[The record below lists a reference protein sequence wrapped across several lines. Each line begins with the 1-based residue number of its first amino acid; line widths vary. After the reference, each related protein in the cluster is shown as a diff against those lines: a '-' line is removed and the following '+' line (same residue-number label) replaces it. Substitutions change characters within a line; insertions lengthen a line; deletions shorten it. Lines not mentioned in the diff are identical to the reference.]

1 MGLLLCLL
9 MFTEPSLVEHL
20 VPSDEEKREHFNG
33 ESISEQ
39 RDTERRKK
47 RDFEVDHQEE
57 GSWPQQGENSCSQQL
72 HDNYSQ
78 GASPTESDQI
88 VPGNIPLLQ
97 QDAFPD
103 AKATGNRQHGR
114 MVSALDLL
122 SQSLLNNPK
131 RLNNN

>member
-20 VPSDEEKREHFNG
+20 VPSDEEKREHFIG

-57 GSWPQQGENSCSQQL
+57 GSWPQ
-72 HDNYSQ
+72 Q

-114 MVSALDLL
+114 IVSALDLL